1 MNKES
6 SYRHILK
13 YTSLFGGVQGLNI
26 LIGLV
31 RNKVIAILLGPLG
44 VGLISIYNTAATFL
58 QNSTNFGLQ
67 MSGVREISQS
77 FDSGDEAETNRHIA
91 LLRSWSILAALL
103 GGMVCLCSC
112 GLLSQWAF
120 SSYEYTAQFA
130 CLSIVVALTA
140 IAGGETAIL
149 KATRRLKELA
159 KTSVLGVLAAL
170 LVSVPIFLRW
180 SYDGIIPSII
190 VVCLIQ
196 MLLVTWYSYRYYP
209 PHFLTTWKQLRE
221 GKKMISIGTAF
232 VLAGV
237 LGSGAEF
244 AVRAYLGDMSVSLA
258 GLYNAGYMITMTYA
272 GMVFAAMET
281 DYYPHLSAV
290 CHDTEKMNGAVN
302 RQIEVS
308 MMLIAPML
316 VALMFGLKVLIPLLF
331 SGKFLPVI
339 GMTQIAVLAMYSRAL
354 SLPVSYILLAKGDSK
369 SYLLMEAVYDVLIV
383 VSVVF
388 GYTSWGLEGTGIALV
403 ITSFLHCVCVI
414 CYCMLRYGL
423 DIKSSLMRNL
433 LLQFIIAIV
442 SLMIVRNVDAFLYW
456 FAACLAFALSSLL
469 SWDMYNKTIKR

>member
-67 MSGVREISQS
+67 MSGVREISQA

-103 GGMVCLCSC
+103 GAMVCLFSC

-170 LVSVPIFLRW
+170 LVSVPSSLSFRT
-180 SYDGIIPSII
+180 
-190 VVCLIQ
+190 
-196 MLLVTWYSYRYYP
+196 LV
-209 PHFLTTWKQLRE
+209 L
-221 GKKMISIGTAF
+221 
-232 VLAGV
+232 
-237 LGSGAEF
+237 
-244 AVRAYLGDMSVSLA
+244 
-258 GLYNAGYMITMTYA
+258 
-272 GMVFAAMET
+272 
-281 DYYPHLSAV
+281 
-290 CHDTEKMNGAVN
+290 
-302 RQIEVS
+302 
-308 MMLIAPML
+308 
-316 VALMFGLKVLIPLLF
+316 
-331 SGKFLPVI
+331 
-339 GMTQIAVLAMYSRAL
+339 IAVLL
-354 SLPVSYILLAKGDSK
+354 S
-369 SYLLMEAVYDVLIV
+369 
-383 VSVVF
+383 
-388 GYTSWGLEGTGIALV
+388 
-403 ITSFLHCVCVI
+403 
-414 CYCMLRYGL
+414 
-423 DIKSSLMRNL
+423 
-433 LLQFIIAIV
+433 
-442 SLMIVRNVDAFLYW
+442 
-456 FAACLAFALSSLL
+456 
-469 SWDMYNKTIKR
+469 